1 MKAYVTQEDT
11 LVWTLT
17 VREAVYYSAE
27 LQLPMKMSKTEK
39 KEIAE
44 RSIREMGLQDSLDT
58 RIGEWGRKGLS
69 NGQRRRVSIC
79 IQLLKRPNLLFLDE
93 PTSGLDSAASYF
105 VMNRITKLAR
115 EYGMTVI
122 SSIHQPIND
131 VFLLLH
137 NLCLLSSG
145 RMIYFGPSSSANEV
159 SLYIMVLLAFPKFT
173 LLYFIFLIPRS
184 FLQRMALHAHLCRI
198 LQTTISR

>member
-1 MKAYVTQEDT
+1 MTHEDT
-11 LVWTLT
+11 LTWTLT
-17 VREAVYYSAE
+17 VREAVEFSAQ
-27 LQLPMKMSKTEK
+27 LQLPITMCKAEK

-44 RSIREMGLQDSLDT
+44 RTIREMGLQDSMDT

-69 NGQRRRVSIC
+69 SGQKRRVSIC
-79 IQLLKRPNLLFLDE
+79 IELVKRPKLLFLDE

-105 VMNRITKLAR
+105 VMNRIVKLAR

-122 SSIHQPIND
+122 SSIHQPISE

-145 RMIYFGPSSSANEV
+145 RMIYFGPSWSANEV
-159 SLYIMVLLAFPKFT
+159 SACI
-173 LLYFIFLIPRS
+173 
-184 FLQRMALHAHLCRI
+184 LHY
-198 LQTTISR
+198 